1 MRAAAVLAFTLT
13 ILWPAVA
20 AAAPED
26 VANDVSE
33 QIMSPFCPGVTLHDC
48 PSDSAVALR
57 DRIEALA
64 EEGYGREEIIGLL
77 ERDYGATIR
86 AVPAPEGS
94 GLWAWVVP
102 GLAALGGAGIGWL
115 LLRRWVHV
123 PARPDAYDETVHITP
138 ADRRRLDHELNKLRG
153 NA

>member
-1 MRAAAVLAFTLT
+1 MRALVIGALALL
-13 ILWPAVA
+13 LWPGIAS
-20 AAAPED
+20 AAPED

-57 DRIEALA
+57 DRIELLA
-64 EEGYGREEIIGLL
+64 EEGFDREEIISLL
-77 ERDYGATIR
+77 ERDYGTAIR
-86 AVPAPEGS
+86 AVPAAEGS

-102 GLAALGGAGIGWL
+102 VLAALGGAAIGWL

-123 PARPDAYDETVHITP
+123 PAPPDAYDETVHITP
-138 ADRRRLDHELNKLRG
+138 ADRQRLDRELKKLRG

>member
-1 MRAAAVLAFTLT
+1 MRATAVLIGTLF
-13 ILWPAVA
+13 LWPGVA

-64 EEGYGREEIIGLL
+64 EEGFGREEIIAQL
-77 ERDYGATIR
+77 ERDYGASIR
-86 AVPAPEGS
+86 AVPAAEGT

-115 LLRRWVHV
+115 LLHRWVRV
-123 PARPDAYDETVHITP
+123 PARPDAYDEAVHITP
-138 ADRRRLDHELNKLRG
+138 ADRRRLDHELKKLRG